1 MPPSGLAGT
10 VSIDDNRWV
19 KFGLI
24 GNCAYQALI
33 DDCANVVW
41 LCWPRF
47 DSSFVFG
54 ALLDRDQGGDFAVM
68 PDGDQYQTEQSY
80 LPNTNILRTV
90 FSSPSGSF
98 EVVDFAPRFRQYER
112 SFKPTQL
119 MRRLRRL
126 SGDPRVCVRVR
137 PTADYGRVVP
147 DCYAASNHIKWNLP
161 GEALRLTTNVPLT
174 YVMESRPFL
183 LERDAY
189 FALTWGAPFEA
200 PLEETVDSFL
210 VRTRRYWERWVKHT
224 SMPGRF
230 QKEVIRSALALKLHQ
245 FEDTGAITAAST
257 TSLPEEHG
265 SGRNWDYRFCWLRDS
280 YFTLRAMRRLGHF
293 EETEG
298 FVGFLKNIAELHP
311 DRLQPVFSISGD
323 HELTEEELPHL
334 HGYMNNQPV
343 RAGNAAYYQV
353 QNDVYGE
360 MIGAIAPLLLDIRFQ
375 DYGGVENTIR
385 LVRRLLQRIE
395 MTMNE
400 PDAGIWEYRGA
411 ERVHTFSLLLHWT
424 GGKVAQRIGAYVGDE
439 DLAAY
444 GRQLCAKASALIE
457 QSYTGEFY
465 GDSTT
470 SGNPDASLF
479 MMVNLGYLDPRS
491 PRAEQHV
498 RGLAKR
504 LGQTKGLMQRYVHL
518 DDFGRSQST
527 FTVCGFW
534 YAEALARLGFKE
546 EAEEACVELAAH
558 ANHLGLFSEDLDP
571 ETGEQLGNFPQ
582 TYSHVGMINTAFA
595 ISPFPE
601 GLQDP

>member
-1 MPPSGLAGT
+1 ME
-10 VSIDDNRWV
+10 DNDRV
-19 KFGLI
+19 KYALI

-33 DDCANVVW
+33 DDRASVVW
-41 LCWPRF
+41 MCWPRF

-54 ALLDRDQGGDFAVM
+54 ALLDTEKGGDFAVI
-68 PDGDQYQTEQSY
+68 PEGDDYETEQHY
-80 LPNTNILRTV
+80 LPNTNIVRTL
-90 FSSPSGSF
+90 FRSGSGSF
-98 EVVDFAPRFRQYER
+98 EVIDFAPRFRQYDR

-119 MRRLRRL
+119 MRRVRRL
-126 SGDPRVCVRVR
+126 SGDPRLRVRVQ
-137 PTADYGRVVP
+137 PTLDYGRSVP
-147 DCYAASNHIKWNLP
+147 DHYEASNHIKWNVP
-161 GEALRLTTNVPLT
+161 GAALRLTTTVPLT
-174 YVMESRPFL
+174 YVLESRPFL

-189 FALTWGAPFEA
+189 FALTWGTPMEA

-210 VRTRRYWERWVKHT
+210 VRTQRYWERWVKHT
-224 SMPGRF
+224 SMPGCF
-230 QKEVIRSALALKLHQ
+230 QEEVIRSALALKLHQ

-293 EETEG
+293 EEIEG

-311 DRLQPVFSISGD
+311 DALQPVFSISGD
-323 HELTEEELPHL
+323 HHL
-334 HGYMNNQPV
+334 HETELDHLSGYMGNRPV
-343 RAGNAAYYQV
+343 RAGNAAYKQV

-385 LVRRLLQRIE
+385 LVRRLLHRIE
-395 MTMNE
+395 ATMHE
-400 PDAGIWEYRGA
+400 PDAGIWEYRDMA
-411 ERVHTFSLLLHWT
+411 SVHAFSLLLHWT
-424 GGKVAQRIGAYVGDE
+424 GGKVAERIGKHVGDAE
-439 DLAAY
+439 LTVYGTKLAA
-444 GRQLCAKASALIE
+444 QAHDLLETKCF
-457 QSYTGEFY
+457 TGEFY

-470 SGNPDASLF
+470 SQNPDASLF

-498 RGLAKR
+498 RALAR
-504 LGQTKGLMQRYVHL
+504 ELGQSGGLMQRYRHL
-518 DDFGRSQST
+518 DDFGHSQST

-534 YAEALARLGFKE
+534 YAEALARLGFRD
-546 EAEEACVELAAH
+546 EAQEACEHLARH
-558 ANHLGLFSEDLDP
+558 ANHVGLFSEDVDP
-571 ETGEQLGNFPQ
+571 TTGEQLGNFPQ
-582 TYSHVGMINTAFA
+582 TYSHVGLINTAFA

>member
-1 MPPSGLAGT
+1 M
-10 VSIDDNRWV
+10 DDNPAM

-33 DDCANVVW
+33 NDRANVVW

-54 ALLDRDQGGDFAVM
+54 SLLDENKGGDFAIL
-68 PDGDQYQTEQSY
+68 PEGDDYETEQHY
-80 LPNTNILRTV
+80 VPNTNILRTY
-90 FSSPSGSF
+90 FHSKSGSF

-119 MRRLRRL
+119 MRRVRRI
-126 SGDPRVCVRVR
+126 SGDPRLRVRVR
-137 PTADYGRVVP
+137 PTTEYGMVAP
-147 DCYAASNHIKWNLP
+147 DSYVASNHIKWNIP
-161 GEALRLTTNVPLT
+161 GALLRLTTNVPLT
-174 YVMESRPFL
+174 YVVESRPFL

-189 FALTWGAPFEA
+189 FALTWGSPLEA
-200 PLEETVDSFL
+200 PLEETVESFL
-210 VRTRRYWERWVKHT
+210 DNTRRYWERWVKHT
-224 SMPGRF
+224 SMPGCF

-257 TSLPEEHG
+257 TSLPEEHS

-293 EETEG
+293 EEMEG
-298 FVGFLKNIAELHP
+298 FVGFLKNIAETHP
-311 DRLQPVFSISGD
+311 KRLQPVFSISGE
-323 HELTEEELPHL
+323 HQLTESELHHL
-334 HGYMNNQPV
+334 AGYMGNKPV
-343 RAGNAAYYQV
+343 RAGNAAYHQI

-360 MIGAIAPLLLDIRFQ
+360 MIGAIAPLLLDIRFEAH
-375 DYGGVENTIR
+375 GGEENTIR
-385 LVRRLLQRIE
+385 LVKRLLRRIE

-411 ERVHTFSLLLHWT
+411 ARVHTFSLLLHWT
-424 GGKVAQRIGAYVGDE
+424 GGRVAQRIGARFGDE
-439 DLAAY
+439 QLVAY
-444 GRQLCAKASALIE
+444 GEKVANGARELIE
-457 QSYTGEFY
+457 TQCFNGEFY
-465 GDSTT
+465 GDST
-470 SGNPDASLF
+470 SSSNPDASLF

-498 RGLAKR
+498 RALAR
-504 LGQTKGLMQRYVHL
+504 ELGQPKGLMQRYRHL
-518 DDFGRSQST
+518 DDFGQSQST

-534 YAEALARLGFKE
+534 YAEALARLGFAD
-546 EAEEACVELAAH
+546 EAEQACAELAAH
-558 ANHLGLFSEDLDP
+558 ANHVGLFSEDVDP
-571 ETGEQLGNFPQ
+571 VSGEQLGNFPQ